1 MCYFIGQI
9 SQGKGFNAN
18 SMVRQHNCI
27 SEALKIKLTLLNI
40 FSRHILGII
49 KYMTL
54 LKALQW
60 LSGGLYSRFGFCFVS
75 YFSVAC
81 LFPWF
86 QLVSVLSDYTFVVTC
101 ETGHPFRCFRLRH
114 WDGLQYLCDHT

>member
-9 SQGKGFNAN
+9 SQGKRLNAN

-40 FSRHILGII
+40 FSRHILRNNEI
-49 KYMTL
+49 YDVTESPAMVVRT
-54 LKALQW
+54 
-60 LSGGLYSRFGFCFVS
+60 GLYSRFCFVS

-81 LFPWF
+81 LFPWLQF
-86 QLVSVLSDYTFVVTC
+86 LPLVGFC
-101 ETGHPFRCFRLRH
+101 AI
-114 WDGLQYLCDHT
+114 

>member
-9 SQGKGFNAN
+9 SQGKRLNAN

-40 FSRHILGII
+40 FSRHILGIM

-60 LSGGLYSRFGFCFVS
+60 LSVQDYIGGLGFVLYPISVLHVCFLGS
-75 YFSVAC
+75 SFR
-81 LFPWF
+81 LL
-86 QLVSVLSDYTFVVTC
+86 LVSVLSDYTSLVT
-101 ETGHPFRCFRLRH
+101 
-114 WDGLQYLCDHT
+114 

>member
-9 SQGKGFNAN
+9 SQGKRLNAN

-40 FSRHILGII
+40 FSKHILEII

-60 LSGGLYSRFGFCFVS
+60 LSGQDYIAGFVLHPSVLRVCFLGS
-75 YFSVAC
+75 SFC
-81 LFPWF
+81 LL
-86 QLVSVLSDYTFVVTC
+86 LVSVLSDYTSLVT
-101 ETGHPFRCFRLRH
+101 
-114 WDGLQYLCDHT
+114 

>member
-1 MCYFIGQI
+1 MSYFIGQI
-9 SQGKGFNAN
+9 SQGKRFNAN

-40 FSRHILGII
+40 FSKNILGIM

-60 LSGGLYSRFGFCFVS
+60 LSGLYRRFWFCFAS
-75 YFSVAC
+75 FSVAC
-81 LFPWF
+81 LFPW
-86 QLVSVLSDYTFVVTC
+86 
-101 ETGHPFRCFRLRH
+101 
-114 WDGLQYLCDHT
+114 LQFLPSCWFLCYLITRSCHL